1 MNHKSSVRVS
11 AFFGYAA
18 LAAIL
23 VASLAL
29 GGPALGAEKW
39 IGIHG
44 GPSIPS
50 LQGGGGNP
58 NSEGFSSRYAP
69 YFGVFGDYGLT
80 DNLAIRLE
88 VNYSSEGGQRNGL
101 QPAPD
106 PALSQQ
112 FGTLV
117 FADFKN
123 EAILDYIEVPIMA
136 KYSLGRPMRFYADA
150 GPYVGYLVRAKTV
163 TSGVSALF
171 DGSGNLLALPPEMPS
186 NFDFDADTDIKSDI
200 NHWNFGVGGGLGIE
214 TPFGP
219 GNVVLDAHFS
229 YGLTNI
235 QKNTA
240 EDGSNNTGGVAFT
253 LGYSYPLK

>member
-1 MNHKSSVRVS
+1 MKRKSKVQVS
-11 AFFGYAA
+11 PFFGYTVPA
-18 LAAIL
+18 LAVIL
-23 VASLAL
+23 AASLAL
-29 GGPALGAEKW
+29 GGSALGAEKRV
-39 IGIHG
+39 GIHF

-50 LQGGGGNP
+50 LKGGGGNP
-58 NSEGFSSRYAP
+58 VSEGYTSRYGP
-69 YFGVFGDYGLT
+69 YFGVFADYGLR
-80 DNLAIRLE
+80 DNFAIRLE

-136 KYSLGRPMRFYADA
+136 KYSWGGAMRLFADA

-163 TSGVSALF
+163 TRGVSFPLDA
-171 DGSGNLLALPPEMPS
+171 SGNPLAQM
-186 NFDFDADTDIKSDI
+186 NIDFDADTDVKSDI
-200 NHWNFGVGGGLGIE
+200 NHWNFGVGGGLGAE

-219 GNVVLDAHFS
+219 GNVVLEAHFS

-235 QKNTA
+235 QKDTA
-240 EDGSNNTGGVAFT
+240 LNGSNNTGALAFT
-253 LGYSYPLK
+253 LGYSVPWK